1 MGDDQS
7 ASQSPAPS
15 ARGGTAA
22 AHARASSPYSPS
34 PALVAPAFSQE
45 HLPWIMKSAHEKPY
59 EEELKRRI
67 LALSQRPEEFLYGEL
82 DPSLLIDMRQA
93 TLMAASVLQVDE
105 ELRQLRLRFVPR
117 VMKEQEFWRRYFVA
131 VKALKHHVLTQPQ
144 PQPQLQP
151 QQEQQEEG
159 ERELQGR
166 QQQHKHQQRG
176 VNGSAPSSKSLI
188 SSFGSMANAGAAAA
202 TATATATS
210 TGSDMSQG
218 PSTLR
223 SLGSSGSR
231 SSHAGRGGSGGGDG
245 SGGGG
250 GSGGG
255 DGSDGGERLVPPGAS
270 LSSSGGISAAPHSA
284 PNARDDAAA
293 GAAAGAGEG
302 GGGGGGG
309 GEGGGG
315 AAGLSRSG
323 SGRRSM
329 SFSGTQPWTSPPLG
343 RPLSPGKQRPPLGKG
358 RSDDKERAMR
368 RSLAREESVDED
380 VDDFLQPISVPSS
393 VTIRRLA
400 QALNMA
406 RAFATVED
414 MACEGSIDD
423 SPDAPSRAR
432 GAMGGAAAGMG
443 GAGSGS
449 GMGGTA
455 GRGEDGF
462 SGGGGVGGGL
472 SGSAGAGGAGA
483 SGSDRWSSL
492 VMQTMEAG
500 FAAALSLAPKG
511 MPGPGG
517 HSGAHGGMAGSEG
530 HSRTRTLAFGPGE
543 YSALLWSLF
552 DLEDESWESPE
563 GLEPLHLG
571 HSSSTSGSGSL
582 ASPAQNHKQAGA
594 AGRSEPS
601 IVHEIHGAPPSGFV
615 AQLAETM
622 AGISSDCKMAG
633 FWMQI
638 VLELRRRWVARRFI
652 PRVPQDSDPDLHTCL
667 LHQHLHLL
675 NCCTARRLRRS
686 HQLAHGS
693 PSTAGTGGGAGGTW
707 GAGNGGGA
715 SKGGEGGGGGVGG
728 GKGGEDRR
736 KGGGGFA
743 GSGGKDEEGGECG
756 SRAVG
761 GVAEKA
767 GAGAGVGEGGGGAG
781 VGMSGGMRRRGVLRR
796 VPGLDLLDTGEPL
809 CAPITQEGP
818 VLTEVTLREQEELIM
833 RTGR

>member
-462 SGGGGVGGGL
+462 SGGGV
-472 SGSAGAGGAGA
+472 
-483 SGSDRWSSL
+483 GSDRWSSL

-693 PSTAGTGGGAGGTW
+693 PSTAGTGGG
-707 GAGNGGGA
+707 
-715 SKGGEGGGGGVGG
+715 
-728 GKGGEDRR
+728 
-736 KGGGGFA
+736 
-743 GSGGKDEEGGECG
+743 
-756 SRAVG
+756 
-761 GVAEKA
+761 
-767 GAGAGVGEGGGGAG
+767 
-781 VGMSGGMRRRGVLRR
+781 GMRRRGVLRR

-833 RTGR
+833 RTGSSLVPEVQMRRSATTSSIARCPQPDPSLALSFLLTALRWIPCMPLHAGERPTQFGAAPSSVEILFAKYRITPRLPDVVQRRCHDGSFRKP